1 MKATYKGE
9 VADVWQ
15 VSKDNRNSPDWV
27 KEAFAKRYFC
37 WLDNHL
43 RVLTAGLKPSTVKSL
58 KTGAIG
64 SLGGGFAGYGM
75 YELAYLGIILILPI
89 VVLLLK
95 KHLKRNIRLLI
106 KRVNSFIRNHPKTT
120 AKLWLGYCAFYL
132 IMSYVMLGQSHNW
145 FHVLYYLTLTS
156 IPILISLQKKK

>member
-1 MKATYKGE
+1 M
-9 VADVWQ
+9 Q

-43 RVLTAGLKPSTVKSL
+43 RVLMAGLKPSTVKSL

-75 YELAYLGIILILPI
+75 YELAYLGDYIDITNRRIVAQKTFEKEYQIID
-89 VVLLLK
+89 
-95 KHLKRNIRLLI
+95 
-106 KRVNSFIRNHPKTT
+106 
-120 AKLWLGYCAFYL
+120 
-132 IMSYVMLGQSHNW
+132 
-145 FHVLYYLTLTS
+145 
-156 IPILISLQKKK
+156 

>member
-1 MKATYKGE
+1 MKATYKGK
-9 VADVWQ
+9 VADIWQ
-15 VSKDNRNSPDWV
+15 VSKDNRNSPNWV

-43 RVLTAGLKPSTVKSL
+43 RVLMAGLKPSTVKSL

-75 YELAYLGIILILPI
+75 YELAYLGDYIDITNRRI
-89 VVLLLK
+89 VLK

-106 KRVNSFIRNHPKTT
+106 KRVNSFIRNHPKTI
-120 AKLWLGYCAFYL
+120 AKLWLRYYVFYL
-132 IMSYVMLGQSHNW
+132 IMSYVMLGQSHKW
-145 FHVLYYLTLTS
+145 FYVLYYLTLTS

>member
-1 MKATYKGE
+1 MKATYKGK

-43 RVLTAGLKPSTVKSL
+43 RVLTAGLKPSTVKNL

-75 YELAYLGIILILPI
+75 YELAYLGDYIDITNRRIIAQKTFEKGNYLALAAFHSAILARTSLLMFQMKVKQLQEPI
-89 VVLLLK
+89 AA
-95 KHLKRNIRLLI
+95 IRG
-106 KRVNSFIRNHPKTT
+106 KPRT
-120 AKLWLGYCAFYL
+120 
-132 IMSYVMLGQSHNW
+132 
-145 FHVLYYLTLTS
+145 
-156 IPILISLQKKK
+156 ISLMPRMVSGDWSPPALAIAGS

>member
-1 MKATYKGE
+1 MNWHTWA
-9 VADVWQ
+9 
-15 VSKDNRNSPDWV
+15 
-27 KEAFAKRYFC
+27 
-37 WLDNHL
+37 
-43 RVLTAGLKPSTVKSL
+43 
-58 KTGAIG
+58 
-64 SLGGGFAGYGM
+64 
-75 YELAYLGIILILPI
+75 IILILPI
-89 VVLLLK
+89 AVLLLK

>member
-1 MKATYKGE
+1 MTVIYKGK

-43 RVLTAGLKPSTVKSL
+43 RVLTAGLKPSTVKNL

-64 SLGGGFAGYGM
+64 SLGGGFVGYGM
-75 YELAYLGIILILPI
+75 YELAYLGDYIDITNRRIIAQ
-89 VVLLLK
+89 
-95 KHLKRNIRLLI
+95 
-106 KRVNSFIRNHPKTT
+106 KTFE
-120 AKLWLGYCAFYL
+120 KEYQ
-132 IMSYVMLGQSHNW
+132 I
-145 FHVLYYLTLTS
+145 
-156 IPILISLQKKK
+156 ID